1 MKNLTKIFMAV
12 CVALFALACTTDPT
26 EDRGVNVDVNG
37 QVSLTIS
44 LEGTKTHLGTEV
56 DGTYPLYWSE
66 GDAIAVN
73 GHASVALTAE
83 QAGEANATFTFDGVS
98 DLGEVYNIVYPA
110 PAADVAAS
118 ATEGC
123 YPVVFA
129 SAQQYDAEHPTL
141 VNAPLYGYANAG
153 EGATLKH
160 LSGVLRIAPKGEGVT
175 LTSLVVKAG
184 KGAISGA
191 FDVDCATGALT
202 AREEAS
208 NTVTVTFGDG
218 LALGAEATPIY
229 VVVPAGDFGVVDV
242 TLYTADDSMIL
253 SFDAGGDHKVEAGK
267 VRIFPD
273 IEYSANTSSDGV
285 FYIDGTD
292 AMIRF
297 ASKAAA
303 FAPYVSAKVV
313 ADIDMTGV
321 EWTPVEGFGAYEF
334 DGGSDNGYS
343 IKGLTAPLFGATNAS
358 LKNVKLVDVNINE
371 TVNPNVGAIA
381 RSVAATDTTEPVV
394 TNCSASGKITVNC
407 QEYEFVSGVSK
418 SFKSFAVGGLIGW
431 AEGVAFSECT
441 NGVALDVQ
449 CIIKAG
455 NEVKTSFAIAGIAA
469 YAAEYTRSDSS
480 ILYSSLENCENTA
493 AISIAENSYTGSYN
507 LESAEETSPINL
519 SVGGITGLSRV
530 HAQRSLTN
538 SGSITVSGQCAD
550 LFLGGIAGQSNC
562 VEKDVQTNLINRGTI
577 LMEEL
582 QTLRVFV
589 GGAAG
594 CIHNG
599 NVATSENHGAITAV
613 NLSGRTL
620 DIGGIMGKSK
630 TSISNCQNSG
640 VLNLNCH
647 IPTRSVVH
655 NSARDFSVGGV
666 IGYASIDSDTGENDA
681 TISEL
686 KNLANGTI
694 SVTGSL
700 CNANKSLGYFN
711 VGGVVGTIGCNV
723 EKLSNAANV
732 TVDVNV
738 PCITDNSNQ
747 ATAGFAVGGV
757 CGSCITTSNG
767 SKENIVN
774 SGNITIANGTYAG
787 PVHLGGIVGYS
798 LKRLSGVSTNYAT
811 NSGTITLCEN
821 SADKSVT
828 LLHDLYVAGAVA
840 ETVSENAAD
849 VGNSGNI
856 VINANTT
863 VSGTSY
869 IGGAYGAIHNLTAR
883 NENRGHLS
891 IAGTYNGRIYVG
903 GFAAKKF
910 GSDDISKSHNYGNI
924 TFESGF
930 TLGYLGTEIV
940 NEKSVDITMPVGGI
954 VGYIENTSTTQQT
967 KAQTELTNS
976 GKLTFAAGSTY
987 NSAVKVGG
995 VVGGRVNN
1003 VTFGG
1008 GSSTGIRNRGDIELG
1023 GTFNKQLMVGG
1034 IAAHLDQVILTSGNT
1049 HDAVNKGSIT
1059 FKSSF
1064 ASTSSNNTYV
1074 GGIAGL
1080 FESASSTGIYLKQTV
1095 NEGTIKV
1102 EKNAN
1107 FSSGE
1112 VAIGGLVGNA
1122 NGGRI
1127 ITTANKGALTM
1138 AGTFS
1143 VRLSLGGI
1151 IGYNNG
1157 TTVLE
1162 SNSIGATNDGII
1174 TVTSDAVS
1182 GETHIGGIC
1191 GISKCKFSNKT
1202 INNGTIKVSGT
1213 HTAAKF
1219 QVGGGFGWYVNGAGT
1234 LDNLENHGNVT
1245 IKSDINVVSKNI
1257 YIGGGI
1263 GYTQDAVKN
1272 LTNSGNVTI
1281 EKGARLSDSDGM
1293 SIGGAIGQA
1302 RATVNG
1308 ATNTGDV
1315 TVYVDNLSDGTTNYI
1330 SGVIASIKDGINIY
1344 TLKNYANVAGTSN
1357 WNIGMLLGM
1366 PRSDKRII
1374 NTGSFGGKLGLLDT
1388 ISGAIEYNTYDNFD
1402 YIDVVYGDAISEN
1415 DAKTD
1420 KLGWLQNNIDD
1431 TPIGVDGNP
1440 VATE

>member
-12 CVALFALACTTDPT
+12 CVALFAFACATDPT

-56 DGTYPLYWSE
+56 DGDYPLYWSE

-73 GHASVALTAE
+73 GHASEALTAE
-83 QAGEANATFTFDGVS
+83 QAGEASATFTFDGVS

-110 PAADVAAS
+110 PAEEVAAS
-118 ATEGC
+118 ATDGC

-129 SAQQYDAEHPTL
+129 SAQQYDAEHPTR
-141 VNAPLYGYANAG
+141 VDAPLYGYANAG

-160 LSGVLRIAPKGEGVT
+160 LSGVLRIAPKGENVT

-184 KGAISGA
+184 KGAISGE
-191 FDVDCATGALT
+191 FDLDCTTGTLT
-202 AREEAS
+202 AREGAS

-229 VVVPAGDFGVVDV
+229 VVVPAGDFGVVDI
-242 TLYTADDSMIL
+242 TLYTANDSMLL
-253 SFDAGGDHKVEAGK
+253 SFDTSGENKVNTGN

-297 ASKAAA
+297 ASKAAN

-313 ADIDMTGV
+313 ANIDMTGV

-334 DGGSDNGYS
+334 DGGSDQGYE

-371 TVNPNVGAIA
+371 TVTPNVGAIA

-407 QEYEFVSGVSK
+407 EEYEFVSGVSE

-507 LESAEETSPINL
+507 LESAEVTSPINL

-599 NVATSENHGAITAV
+599 NVATSENQGSITAV

-640 VLNLNCH
+640 VLSLNCH

-666 IGYASIDSDTGENDA
+666 IGFASTDDESGEVNA
-681 TISEL
+681 LASHL
-686 KNLANGTI
+686 KNLENGTI

-700 CNANKSLGYFN
+700 GNANNTLGYYS
-711 VGGVVGTIGCNV
+711 VGGVIGTIGCYV
-723 EKLSNAANV
+723 DELSNEADV
-732 TVDVNV
+732 TVGVDV
-738 PCITDNSNQ
+738 PCVTDNSNQ
-747 ATAGFAVGGV
+747 ATAGFAVGGI
-757 CGSCITTSNG
+757 CGSSIGKSN
-767 SKENIVN
+767 SDKNNIVN
-774 SGNITIANGTYAG
+774 SGDITIANGTYAG
-787 PVHLGGIVGYS
+787 PVHLGGIIGYS

-821 SADKSVT
+821 SDDKSVT

-840 ETVSENAAD
+840 ETVIENAAD
-849 VGNSGNI
+849 IGNSGNV

-869 IGGAYGAIHNLTAR
+869 IGGAYGAIHNLTSR
-883 NENRGHLS
+883 NENRGNLS

-910 GSDDISKSHNYGNI
+910 GSDEINKSHNYGNI

-930 TLGYLGTEIV
+930 TLGDLGTEIV
-940 NEKSVDITMPVGGI
+940 NEKSVDVTMPVGGI
-954 VGYIENTSTTQQT
+954 VGYIENTSTTAT
-967 KAQTELTNS
+967 KAQTQLTNS

-1008 GSSTGIRNRGDIELG
+1008 GSSTGIRNSGDIELG

-1034 IAAHLDQVILTSGNT
+1034 IAAHLDQICITSGNT

-1080 FESASSTGIYLKQTV
+1080 FEGASTGIYLKQTV
-1095 NEGTIKV
+1095 NEGTIEV
-1102 EKNAN
+1102 EKSAN

-1202 INNGTIKVSGT
+1202 INNGTITVSGT
-1213 HTAAKF
+1213 HTAGKF
-1219 QVGGGFGWYVNGAGT
+1219 QVGGGFGWYVNGADR

-1245 IKSDINVVSKNI
+1245 IKSDINVESGSI

-1263 GYTQDAVKN
+1263 GYSQDAVKN

-1281 EKGARLSDSDGM
+1281 EKGASLSDSSGM
-1293 SIGGAIGQA
+1293 SVGGAIGQA

-1315 TVYVDNLSDGTTNYI
+1315 TVYVDNLSEGTTNYI
-1330 SGVIASIKDGINIY
+1330 AGLIASIKDGINIY
-1344 TLKNYANVAGTSN
+1344 SLKNYANVVGTQN
-1357 WNIGMLLGM
+1357 WKIGMLLGM
-1366 PRSDKRII
+1366 PRSDKHLIK
-1374 NTGSFGGKLGLLDT
+1374 TGSFGGKLGRVDP
-1388 ISGAIEYNTYDNFD
+1388 ISDLVDYNTYDSFD
-1402 YIDVVYGDAISEN
+1402 YIDAVYGEAISED

-1420 KLGWLQNNIDD
+1420 KLGWLENSIND
-1431 TPIGVDGNP
+1431 TPVGTDGKP
-1440 VATE
+1440 VVTE